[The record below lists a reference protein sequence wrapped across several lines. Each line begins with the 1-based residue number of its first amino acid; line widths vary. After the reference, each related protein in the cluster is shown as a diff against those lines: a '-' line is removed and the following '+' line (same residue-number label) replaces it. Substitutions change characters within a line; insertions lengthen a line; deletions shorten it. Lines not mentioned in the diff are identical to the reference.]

1 MASRP
6 TRPPIS
12 TRRRSP
18 PTGAS
23 ERGRDGGENEH
34 RFQSFAEHDHARV
47 GNDSGAADGGVAER
61 SGDSLRVFLGAVAG
75 THDVRRSPGGLN
87 DGPQVGTRLAGQ
99 RPVGGLQA
107 AGGTKLD
114 QRVRAGG
121 CGSRWIGSAALGRAG
136 GLAQKGVDRPIG
148 LGRMWR
154 SQAGTLQHPSDGGGQ
169 PADRLR
175 YRPGLQS
182 YTRRVQGALQPSGRD
197 PCLVRRSRGR
207 QLGDLYAQRR
217 GQRTDAL
224 SLAGVVAGVSAGKQI
239 RNERGGGQR
248 ALR

>member
-1 MASRP
+1 MASSP
-6 TRPPIS
+6 DQTADQHPAAQ
-12 TRRRSP
+12 P

-107 AGGTKLD
+107 AGGTKLE

-121 CGSRWIGSAALGRAG
+121 CGSRWIGSAAVGRAG
-136 GLAQKGVDRPIG
+136 GLAQAR
-148 LGRMWR
+148 
-154 SQAGTLQHPSDGGGQ
+154 A
-169 PADRLR
+169 
-175 YRPGLQS
+175 
-182 YTRRVQGALQPSGRD
+182 RRAASG
-197 PCLVRRSRGR
+197 
-207 QLGDLYAQRR
+207 
-217 GQRTDAL
+217 
-224 SLAGVVAGVSAGKQI
+224 
-239 RNERGGGQR
+239 
-248 ALR
+248 